1 MLQDHAQ
8 LSHHPKPSPLPRRPR
23 PHVHGAPELYRPQK
37 MADLVMISFQGKTK
51 TKTQALT

>member
-1 MLQDHAQ
+1 MLGSAIIPN
-8 LSHHPKPSPLPRRPR
+8 HHPLPRRPR

-37 MADLVMISFQGKTK
+37 MADLVMISFQGT